1 MDEERVVGR
10 EGEREPQ
17 DVGELKKNRNEISLT
32 LETGAAT
39 ELQQSSSRAATA
51 ATE

>member
-1 MDEERVVGR
+1 
-10 EGEREPQ
+10 
-17 DVGELKKNRNEISLT
+17 LT

-51 ATE
+51 ATELKLKRTYLSLDIIYIHT